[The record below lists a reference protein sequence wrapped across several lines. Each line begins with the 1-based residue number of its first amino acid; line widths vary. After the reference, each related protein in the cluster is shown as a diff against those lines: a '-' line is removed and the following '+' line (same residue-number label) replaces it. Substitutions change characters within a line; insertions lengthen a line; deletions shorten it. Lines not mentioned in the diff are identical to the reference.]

1 MRRYLVKELEI
12 EWKITKSTIYLSNQR
27 FQIKNFIHN
36 IAKAFAPNKTS
47 PIEGI
52 KELNISKSSN
62 NFFELH
68 RTIPG
73 TDLHFIHIYY

>member
-1 MRRYLVKELEI
+1 MENYQ
-12 EWKITKSTIYLSNQR
+12 IYDI
-27 FQIKNFIHN
+27 FIKPADPDKNFIHN

-47 PIEGI
+47 PVEGI